1 MSNLRNYQLLQQV
14 KTHPLGKT
22 LAAALDSSEAFEGD
36 AQALSL
42 NQNYSAQGRDN
53 ELRKRL
59 RVAIRDNRDARGAMT
74 ELQTRL
80 AAKRKAVERPPL
92 DQSQAARDD
101 RREARLIL
109 RNMDRGERALLLS
122 GAGADPDFQDAM
134 LEKNPIYSGLLAGE
148 QFLVDAA
155 KEQRLAGLY
164 GPQQAEIS
172 ELENTIAEA
181 NMIFDVALGQ
191 LKLHSAMDDR
201 DFNDFVAPIMSR
213 RDAPWLVRHGDGPV
227 MRVRPELAGTPQ
239 LHQPATAEEIADGIF
254 FKDEA
259 EFRAARAAA

>member
-1 MSNLRNYQLLQQV
+1 MS
-14 KTHPLGKT
+14 
-22 LAAALDSSEAFEGD
+22 
-36 AQALSL
+36 
-42 NQNYSAQGRDN
+42 
-53 ELRKRL
+53 
-59 RVAIRDNRDARGAMT
+59 

-80 AAKRKAVERPPL
+80 DTKRKATQRPPL

-101 RREARLIL
+101 RRELRTIL
-109 RNMDRGERALLLS
+109 RSMDRGQRALLLS
-122 GAGADPDFQDAM
+122 GAGADADFQDAM
-134 LEKNPIYSGLLAGE
+134 LEKNPVMSGLMPE
-148 QFLVDAA
+148 EKFLVDAA
-155 KEQRLAGLY
+155 REQRLAGLY

-172 ELENTIAEA
+172 ELQNVIAEA

-227 MRVRPELAGTPQ
+227 MRVRPEFTGTPQ